1 MANRDIISTV
11 ASQLTESTDCR
22 IAREV
27 CDTLGLSFVPR
38 PERLFQ
44 SQQRVVWLIRASAT
58 PEAVRRGIH
67 GARRDVARE
76 DSPMIVLVNSAG
88 LDDAQIESITV
99 VPDPECYV
107 LPIDDA
113 ERDRE
118 LAPQLSQLLSWL
130 TRSMCDPLTILHLSD
145 LQFGR
150 HHRYPKGDDSYQ
162 TLFAKQVDDVE
173 YLKEKYN
180 VHPNAVVV
188 TGDVAEGSVPQE
200 YALARSFF
208 EKLAAKLKL
217 PRERIVIVPGNHD
230 VNWSLCQ
237 AARLTS
243 EATERDFDEP
253 YIDKFGNYRGFYNE
267 LFKGIFQFDESNLF
281 QVHEFRAEKTLIVG
295 FNSCVRESERD
306 EDHYGWI
313 GLEQVHAAR
322 ARCDEIDAD
331 GRWLRIAAMHHNFL
345 CGSDLDNENLRDA
358 DQIRPA
364 LEKGGFHLILHGHRH
379 IAHIEQRKQVQA
391 KAPLTILATGSA
403 GLDAETLPD
412 HPNQYQII
420 DIADGNRVTLYMRQ
434 YSAQTIGDAGQGK
447 WTADPT
453 VEEKEGI
460 VQFELGLRA
469 ERMRAEPKFAA
480 NAFPEAKKR
489 FLNYVR
495 QEHRFLQLSGFGS
508 AMRANLELE
517 PLYVSLRAV
526 PGHVEAEPDKQQPR
540 AMDRLE
546 ALEIGPALDYAR
558 KQDCSGL
565 VILGDP
571 GCGKTTLMKYVALS
585 LARGRPKRET
595 GIPSGRVPLFLPLRC
610 VRGFDVAMAQAL
622 RAYYN
627 DPNLSL
633 PADFFERVLD
643 SGRCLLLLDG
653 LDEVATVDRRQQ
665 ALDWIEAEGKV
676 HPDNPILV
684 TSRFAGYKGKA
695 RLPANYLEMHVR
707 DFSDDD
713 VGRFVRQWYVQVETR
728 LRDDDAHARDVA
740 RRLSDDLLAHLEPG
754 THLHGLCRNPLML
767 QIICL
772 LHRSQGSMPKRRT
785 ELYEEC
791 IKVLLQK
798 WDEAKGLEVYLT
810 ATEARQVLRPLALWL
825 HKEEGRT
832 YAEADQVREIL
843 LPHLARV
850 KRDTREAEEQ
860 LDRVLTSVR
869 DRSGLFVG
877 FDVTR
882 YGFHHLSFQEFLAAE
897 EIVKQGDPGPLIEPF
912 GRSWWREPTLLAL
925 GMDDPRFQEAFFEAL
940 IAADAFTDNIDF
952 ALTCMRE
959 ALSPGA
965 KPFKRVFGDAKV
977 PWRVRYNCVLLLREL
992 GGPEAIEALQ
1002 LALNCRHKQVAA
1014 AARDALIK
1022 LGALEQPT
1030 PKPGA
1035 RPKLI
1040 VNETDGTELIRIP
1053 AGEFLM
1059 GSDARDN
1066 ERPQQSVHLD
1076 EYFIAKYPVTN
1087 GQYWKFI
1094 EEAGRD
1100 EPYYWDDKRFNRPNQ
1115 PVVGVTWRDAVAYC
1129 EWAGLSLP
1137 TEAQWEKAARGTDGR
1152 DWPWGN
1158 TEPTEKHC
1166 NFSEN
1171 MGRTT
1176 DVGSYPDGAS
1186 PYGCLDM
1193 AGNVWEWCSTRWRDS
1208 QIDPTDDDLESD
1220 AGRVVRGGCWYW
1232 GPDEVRCS
1240 HRDRFLPAYCRD
1252 DIGFRCAQ

>member
-1 MANRDIISTV
+1 MA
-11 ASQLTESTDCR
+11 
-22 IAREV
+22 AR
-27 CDTLGLSFVPR
+27 
-38 PERLFQ
+38 
-44 SQQRVVWLIRASAT
+44 
-58 PEAVRRGIH
+58 
-67 GARRDVARE
+67 
-76 DSPMIVLVNSAG
+76 LV
-88 LDDAQIESITV
+88 
-99 VPDPECYV
+99 
-107 LPIDDA
+107 
-113 ERDRE
+113 
-118 LAPQLSQLLSWL
+118 
-130 TRSMCDPLTILHLSD
+130 ILHLSD
-145 LQFGR
+145 IQFGR

-162 TLFAKQVDDVE
+162 TLFAKLVEDLE
-173 YLKEKYN
+173 YLREKHN
-180 VHPNAVVV
+180 AQPNAVVV
-188 TGDVAEGSVPQE
+188 TGDVAEWSVPQE

-217 PRERIVIVPGNHD
+217 PRERIVVVPGNHD
-230 VNWSLCQ
+230 VNRDLCQ
-237 AARLTS
+237 AARLT
-243 EATERDFDEP
+243 AKARDQDFDEP

-267 LFKGIFQFDESNLF
+267 LFKDIFRFDETNLF
-281 QVHEFRAEKTLIVG
+281 QVHEFRAEETLIVG

-322 ARCDEIDAD
+322 ARCDEIDA
-331 GRWLRIAAMHHNFL
+331 GGQWLRIAAMHHNFL

-379 IAHIEQRKQVQA
+379 IAHIEQRKNVTA

-434 YSAQTIGDAGQGK
+434 YSAKTIGDAGRGK

-460 VQFELGLRA
+460 VQFELGLQ
-469 ERMRAEPKFAA
+469 AEPPKGKPKPAA
-480 NAFPEAKKR
+480 GEFTAAKKR

-508 AMRANLELE
+508 AVRANLELE

-526 PGHVEAEPDKQQPR
+526 PGHVEEREKGVGSHLCEAPEGPFRQMTPDPFFTR
-540 AMDRLE
+540 E

-558 KQDCSGL
+558 KHDCSGL

-571 GCGKTTLMKYVALS
+571 GCGKTTLMKYVALC
-585 LARGRPKRET
+585 LARRRPKRET
-595 GIPSGRVPLFLPLRC
+595 GIPSGRVPLFLPLRR
-610 VRGFDVAMAQAL
+610 VDDFDVSMAQAL
-622 RAYYN
+622 RAFYDN
-627 DPNLSL
+627 PNLSL
-633 PADFFERVLD
+633 PADFFERVLG

-653 LDEVATVDRRQQ
+653 LDEVATVGRRQE
-665 ALDWIEAEGKV
+665 ALDWIEAERKV
-676 HPDNPILV
+676 HSDNPILV

-713 VGRFVRQWYVQVETR
+713 VGHFVRQWYVQVETR

-740 RRLSDDLLAHLEPG
+740 RRLSDDLLTNLEPG
-754 THLHGLCRNPLML
+754 THLYELCRNPLML

-798 WDEAKGLEVYLT
+798 WDEAKGLEIYLT

-825 HKEEGRT
+825 HTEEGRT

-897 EIVKQGDPGPLIEPF
+897 EIVKQGEPDPLIEPF

-925 GMDDPRFQEAFFEAL
+925 GMDDPRFQETFFEAL
-940 IAADAFTDNIDF
+940 IAADAFTDNVDF

-959 ALSPGA
+959 ALAPGA
-965 KPFKRVFGDAKV
+965 EPFKRVFGDSKV

-992 GGPEAIEALQ
+992 GGPEAVEALQ
-1002 LALNCRHKQVAA
+1002 LALDCRHKQVAA

-1022 LGALEQPT
+1022 LGALEKPV
-1030 PKPGA
+1030 PKPGT

-1040 VNETDGTELIRIP
+1040 VNETDGSELIRIP

-1059 GSDARDN
+1059 GSDAHRDN
-1066 ERPQQSVHLD
+1066 ERPQKSIHLD

-1087 GQYWKFI
+1087 AQYRKFI
-1094 EEAGRD
+1094 EEKERD
-1100 EPYYWDDKRFNRPNQ
+1100 EPGFWGDKRFNQPNQ
-1115 PVVGVTWRDAVAYC
+1115 PVVGVTWFDAVAYC
-1129 EWAGLSLP
+1129 KWAGLRLP

-1152 DWPWGN
+1152 DWPWGE
-1158 TEPTEKHC
+1158 TKPTEKHC
-1166 NFSEN
+1166 NFN
-1171 MGRTT
+1171 KNVGHTT

-1193 AGNVWEWCSTRWRDS
+1193 AGNVWEWCSTKWRGSYSEPADDAPEGD
-1208 QIDPTDDDLESD
+1208 DP
-1220 AGRVVRGGCWYW
+1220 RVLRGGAWYRDAD
-1232 GPDEVRCS
+1232 GVRCS
-1240 HRDRFLPAYCRD
+1240 SRVRGHPDDRYYH
-1252 DIGFRCAQ
+1252 IGFRCAQ